1 MSQHADI
8 DSLDR
13 YLDDRLGEAQAAMV
27 EAHVLAC
34 PECRDVLARRAQVE
48 PAAARR
54 HEDSWEQILEGVD
67 QPRLAVSE
75 RLLALSRVPRPV
87 ARLVAAAPALRQA
100 WLIAGLGLLG
110 VAVLTAHLGSGTVGT
125 VTFVVTAPV
134 VPLVGVA
141 LSYGSRG
148 EPAGEV
154 ATVAPYRSFRLV
166 VLRTLVVLASWFPAA
181 VILALFLPGRGTT
194 ALLWFVPALAL
205 CALTLA
211 ASTFMDPAPAAAVL
225 GVAWLTAAGLAVR
238 GPRWMP
244 AGELL
249 DQFVAFRPAGQI
261 LLAGLAV
268 AGVLV
273 TVARRSTFDTRSAS

>member
-1 MSQHADI
+1 MSRHADI

-13 YLDDRLGEAQAAMV
+13 YLDDRLGEAQAASV

-34 PECRDVLARRAQVE
+34 AECRDLLARRARVG
-48 PAAARR
+48 PSAVRR

-67 QPRLAVSE
+67 QPRLTVLE
-75 RLLALSRVPRPV
+75 RLLAGCRVPRPA

-154 ATVAPYRSFRLV
+154 ATVAPYRYFRLV
-166 VLRTLVVLASWFPAA
+166 VLRTLVVLASWLPAA
-181 VILALFLPGRGTT
+181 VILALALPGRGMT
-194 ALLWFVPALAL
+194 ALLWFIPALAL

-211 ASTFMDPAPAAAVL
+211 ASTFVDPAPAAVVL
-225 GVAWLTAAGLAVR
+225 AVAWLTTAGLAVR
-238 GPRWMP
+238 GPRRTP

-249 DQFVAFRPAGQI
+249 GQFVAFRPAGQI

-268 AGVLV
+268 AAVLV

>member
-1 MSQHADI
+1 MTQHAGI

-13 YLDDRLGEAQAAMV
+13 YVDDRLGEAEAAVV
-27 EAHVLAC
+27 EAHLLAC
-34 PECRDVLARRAQVE
+34 ADCREVLARRARVE
-48 PAAARR
+48 PVVVKR

-67 QPRLAVSE
+67 QPRLTVSE
-75 RLLALSRVPRPV
+75 RLLALCRVPRPV

-110 VAVLTAHLGSGTVGT
+110 VAVLAAQFRSGTVGT

-148 EPAGEV
+148 EPTGEV

-166 VLRTLVVLASWFPAA
+166 VLRTLVVLATWFPAA
-181 VILALFLPGRGTT
+181 IILALYLPGRGTT

-244 AGELL
+244 ARELL

-261 LLAGLAV
+261 LLAALAV
-268 AGVLV
+268 IGVLV
-273 TVARRSTFDTRSAS
+273 TVARRSTFDTWRTS

>member
-1 MSQHADI
+1 MTQHADI
-8 DSLDR
+8 DSIDR
-13 YLDDRLGEAQAAMV
+13 YLDDRLGEAEAAVV

-34 PECRDVLARRAQVE
+34 AECRDLLARQARVE
-48 PAAARR
+48 PAEVKR
-54 HEDSWEQILEGVD
+54 HEDSWERILEEVD
-67 QPRLAVSE
+67 QPRLTVSE
-75 RLLALSRVPRPV
+75 RLLTLTRVPRPV
-87 ARLVAAAPALRQA
+87 
-100 WLIAGLGLLG
+100 AGLGLLG
-110 VAVLTAHLGSGTVGT
+110 VAVLTAHLGSGAVGT

-148 EPAGEV
+148 EPTGEV
-154 ATVAPYRSFRLV
+154 ATVAPYGSFRLL

-181 VILALFLPGRGTT
+181 LILALALPGRGTT

-211 ASTFMDPAPAAAVL
+211 ASTFTDPAPAAAVL

>member
-1 MSQHADI
+1 MTQHADI
-8 DSLDR
+8 DSIDR
-13 YLDDRLGEAQAAMV
+13 YLDDRLGEAEAAVV

-34 PECRDVLARRAQVE
+34 VECREVVARRAHVE
-48 PAAARR
+48 PTTVGR
-54 HEDSWEQILEGVD
+54 HEDSWERILEEVD
-67 QPRLAVSE
+67 QPTLTVSE
-75 RLLALSRVPRPV
+75 RLLTLSRVPRPV

-100 WLIAGLGLLG
+100 WLIAGMGLLG
-110 VAVLTAHLGSGTVGT
+110 VAVLTAHLASGAVGT

-148 EPAGEV
+148 EPTGEV

-181 VILALFLPGRGTT
+181 LILALALPGRGTT

-211 ASTFMDPAPAAAVL
+211 ASTFVDPAPAAAVL

-244 AGELL
+244 ASELL
-249 DQFVAFRPAGQI
+249 EQFLAFRPAGQI

-268 AGVLV
+268 TGVLI
-273 TVARRSTFDTRSAS
+273 TVARRSTFDTWSAW

>member
-110 VAVLTAHLGSGTVGT
+110 VAVLTAHLGVGT